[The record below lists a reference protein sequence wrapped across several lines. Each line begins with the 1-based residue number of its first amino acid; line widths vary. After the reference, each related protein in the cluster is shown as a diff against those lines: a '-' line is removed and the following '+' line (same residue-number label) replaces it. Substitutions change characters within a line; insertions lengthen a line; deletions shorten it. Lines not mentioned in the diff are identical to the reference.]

1 MGLGTNIQEQHRTSE
16 EIITINSNR
25 ENQPTIT
32 DLPEEE
38 ISLIFETKGGG
49 FPPFGNPQKTRS
61 RVQKGER
68 EREFHPG
75 RRDKPSLIELHNHP
89 LPLTRLQ
96 GGGTGSASK
105 GCNGSTRN
113 SN

>member
-1 MGLGTNIQEQHRTSE
+1 MGLGTNIQQQQRTSE

-68 EREFHPG
+68 ERENFIPADATN
-75 RRDKPSLIELHNHP
+75 R
-89 LPLTRLQ
+89 
-96 GGGTGSASK
+96 A
-105 GCNGSTRN
+105 
-113 SN
+113 